1 MKKTKLFWLFGNLN
15 RHPFFADEDETGGGN
30 ASDAGDDHD
39 DDAQD
44 DGKQSAYERNLA
56 DIQAEFDRQIEASG
70 DADDEESGDQDKKE
84 DKKSQQQDLE
94 IDDDEDADGDHDNE
108 EQDQDG
114 DEDSADHKDGQDDDD
129 KKSAISAELV
139 QRAIRLG
146 FDQDELSGFKS
157 DATLSRVLDAMES
170 RASGNQSAQD
180 GNTDS
185 GKQDDDTFNLEL
197 GDDYTDDFKDK
208 MQKMNEFYA
217 SKLKSVRDELSTAR
231 QELNRIQGMEYV
243 REFDASI
250 KSLGDDWQDVFGK
263 GSGQKLDPKG
273 SQYKNRVKLDEEM
286 SIIALGRKQMGKPPL
301 NKAELFQRA
310 LQSAFSDKIKSM
322 ETAKMQKALKD
333 RSRRSASRP
342 THRQTKL
349 MTADEELLAIQTEFD
364 RQMAEDGSD

>member
-15 RHPFFADEDETGGGN
+15 RHPFFADDENDTGGGN
-30 ASDAGDDHD
+30 ASDAGDEHD

-44 DGKQSAYERNLA
+44 DGKQSAYERNLS
-56 DIQAEFDRQIEASG
+56 DIQEEFDRQIEASG
-70 DADDEESGDQDKKE
+70 EDDDEESGAPDKKE
-84 DKKSQQQDLE
+84 DTKSQQQDLE
-94 IDDDEDADGDHDNE
+94 IDDDEDADGDGDT
-108 EQDQDG
+108 QDHDG
-114 DEDSADHKDGQDDDD
+114 DDDSADNKDGQDDDD

-170 RASGNQSAQD
+170 RASGNQSTQD
-180 GNTDS
+180 GNTDA
-185 GKQDDDTFNLEL
+185 GKQDDDTFKLEL

-310 LQSAFSDKIKSM
+310 LQSAFSDKIKSI

-342 THRQTKL
+342 TNRQTKP

-364 RQMAEDGSD
+364 RKMAEDGSE

>member
-15 RHPFFADEDETGGGN
+15 RHPFFADDDEDTGGGN
-30 ASDAGDDHD
+30 ASDTGDEKDE
-39 DDAQD
+39 DAQD
-44 DGKQSAYERNLA
+44 DGKKSAYERNLT
-56 DIQAEFDRQIEASG
+56 DIQDEFDRQIE
-70 DADDEESGDQDKKE
+70 ESGDDDEVADDQDSKE
-84 DKKSQQQDLE
+84 DKDKNKSQQQDLE
-94 IDDDEDADGDHDNE
+94 IDDDEEDSDGDDT
-108 EQDQDG
+108 QDDDG
-114 DEDSADHKDGQDDDD
+114 DDHSADDKDGQDNDDN
-129 KKSAISAELV
+129 KSAISAELV

-170 RASGNQSAQD
+170 RASGNQSTD
-180 GNTDS
+180 GDAKD
-185 GKQDDDTFNLEL
+185 GKQDDDVFKLEL
-197 GDDYTDDFKDK
+197 GDDYTDDFKEK

-217 SKLKSVRDELSTAR
+217 SKLKSVRDELSSAR

-250 KSLGDDWQDVFGK
+250 KNLGDPWQDVFGK

-273 SQYKNRVKLDEEM
+273 SHYKNRVKLDEEM

-301 NKAELFQRA
+301 NRAELFQRA
-310 LQSAFSDKIKSM
+310 LQSAFSDKIKSI
-322 ETAKMQKALKD
+322 ETAHLQKALKD

-342 THRQTKL
+342 THRNTKP

-364 RQMAEDGSD
+364 RKMAEDGSD